1 MIVALVHPLLLVV
14 VIIRYGFEGEVL
26 AKYDRSVM
34 NLFTEVFNQLPLAAC
49 IDKTVIVVHGGLF
62 DRVSFFFA
70 GATAIFNCGGIIS
83 CIFIW

>member
-1 MIVALVHPLLLVV
+1 LVV
-14 VIIRYGFEGEVL
+14 VVRYGFEGEVL

-62 DRVSFFFA
+62 DRVSFFW
-70 GATAIFNCGGIIS
+70 GATAILNCRGIIS
-83 CIFIW
+83 FFFSL